1 MVVNR
6 DGRGAEGK
14 RDACERQEYSFAIFR
29 LYQILGGRIDND
41 KNMRATKIIILIYSK
56 PISATD

>member
-29 LYQILGGRIDND
+29 FYQILGERIDND
-41 KNMRATKIIILIYSK
+41 KNMRATKNYYSDLFK
-56 PISATD
+56 TNQCN